1 MNYLG
6 ILIALITMAA
16 IGVFHFVVIKAEYYF
31 SKSIWPVFGLIGLGL
46 LAASL
51 FIDSTLLSAAMAIV
65 GASCLWSI
73 HELFKQE
80 KRVQKGQF
88 PENPKRKK
96 ELSRRW
102 IHLSQINN

>member
-16 IGVFHFVVIKAEYYF
+16 
-31 SKSIWPVFGLIGLGL
+31 
-46 LAASL
+46 
-51 FIDSTLLSAAMAIV
+51 MAVV

-102 IHLSQINN
+102 IHLSQINI

>member
-16 IGVFHFVVIKAEYYF
+16 IGVFHFIVIKAEYYF
-31 SKSIWPVFGLIGLGL
+31 SKSIWPVFGLVGLGL

-51 FIDSTLLSAAMAIV
+51 FVDSTLLSAAMAIV

-88 PENPKRKK
+88 PENPKRTAKK
-96 ELSRRW
+96 AVTKREIRSEE
-102 IHLSQINN
+102 